1 MSVLLRVNGL
11 QIDPESGD
19 VIRAG
24 EPLRLTRKERLLM
37 RELAARA
44 GRAVPAD
51 EMLTN
56 IWGAAYRSELQYL
69 RIWVSRLRSKV
80 EADPSS
86 PALIKTVQGI
96 GYLLDAGAERI
107 TAEA

>member
-1 MSVLLRVNGL
+1 MSAMLRVNGL
-11 QIDPESGD
+11 QIDPENGD

-24 EPLRLTRKERLLM
+24 ERLRLTRKERQLM
-37 RELAARA
+37 RELAAKA
-44 GRAVPAD
+44 GRPVSSD

-56 IWGAAYRSELQYL
+56 IWGAAYRGELQYL

-86 PALIKTVQGI
+86 PALIKTVQGV
-96 GYLLDAGAERI
+96 GYLLDAGAEAI
-107 TAEA
+107 TAET